1 MFYAIPFDA
10 FQQYLML
17 SFVTTNFVCTR
28 GMNKKN
34 HVTAITNV
42 HGVLKAEL
50 PATR

>member
-1 MFYAIPFDA
+1 MTVGKANKNVPA
-10 FQQYLML
+10 KA
-17 SFVTTNFVCTR
+17 R

-42 HGVLKAEL
+42 HGVFKAEL

>member
-1 MFYAIPFDA
+1 MAVEELI
-10 FQQYLML
+10 L
-17 SFVTTNFVCTR
+17 SR

-42 HGVLKAEL
+42 HGVFNAEL

>member
-1 MFYAIPFDA
+1 MFAVYAGTYICSFDPFSKDVSAIPDP
-10 FQQYLML
+10 
-17 SFVTTNFVCTR
+17 R

-42 HGVLKAEL
+42 HGVFKAEL

>member
-1 MFYAIPFDA
+1 MNSINYNIYGIINKD
-10 FQQYLML
+10 L
-17 SFVTTNFVCTR
+17 SPLVTR

-42 HGVLKAEL
+42 HGVFKAEL